1 MLFLARYLQAQL
13 RESDG
18 FCGTAEAQ
26 QLFQLRRAR
35 FNNSFDIQCGG
46 ESPNQTSLSRCRDNP
61 LSSRMNSAA
70 TLITTAAGTLVAGG
84 MFYSG
89 EGDIIIVGQLAGRS
103 GKSEPDLLET
113 EGLCLLALG
122 VSAPPS
128 PLATAVAMV
137 ESYGFWPTALT

>member
-1 MLFLARYLQAQL
+1 
-13 RESDG
+13 
-18 FCGTAEAQ
+18 
-26 QLFQLRRAR
+26 
-35 FNNSFDIQCGG
+35 
-46 ESPNQTSLSRCRDNP
+46 
-61 LSSRMNSAA
+61 MNSAA